1 MIKTDAQL
9 RRTIE
14 DIKHF
19 NEDLQATSSMAEGL
33 ERELVAGSLRGSIH
47 KLLLEVAKYRDAKQ
61 GRVRIPERLSSIHE
75 LCPYLTSI
83 RIALGWSQET
93 LANQLDI
100 TRQCVNRWEEHNYSD
115 LDADTLDRVVTSLGL
130 HTMIQLQHDA
140 VELVRPLNSNA
151 FDFDRE
157 LAIAVA

>member
-1 MIKTDAQL
+1 MIKTDSQL
-9 RRTIE
+9 HRTIE
-14 DIKHF
+14 DIKRF
-19 NEDLQATSSMAEGL
+19 NVELQAARSIGDDL

-47 KLLLEVAKYRDAKQ
+47 KLLLEVARYRDAKE

-93 LANQLDI
+93 LANQLDV

-130 HTMIQLQHDA
+130 HTMIQVQHDA
-140 VELVRPLNSNA
+140 VELARPLSSNA

-157 LAIAVA
+157 LALAVA